1 MAKNNNRNQ
10 FGLIILG
17 NSGVGK
23 SFLANILLDREA
35 FKHEFSARSVTHRTE
50 YEEIT
55 FDNHRYAIFNIPGL
69 IEADQVIK
77 KLMRCHRY
85 YVCIFSDPC

>member
-1 MAKNNNRNQ
+1 MAAGNNNQ

-23 SFLANILLDREA
+23 SFLANILLDKDI

-50 YEEIT
+50 FQEIT
-55 FDNHRYAIFNIPGL
+55 IGDHRYAIFNVPGL
-69 IEADQVIK
+69 IEADQVGNLVFKIE
-77 KLMRCHRY
+77 
-85 YVCIFSDPC
+85 

>member
-1 MAKNNNRNQ
+1 MAAGNNNQ

-23 SFLANILLDREA
+23 SFLANILLDKDI

-50 YEEIT
+50 FQEIT
-55 FDNHRYAIFNIPGL
+55 IGDHRYAIFNVPGL
-69 IEADQVIK
+69 IEADQVENLVFK
-77 KLMRCHRY
+77 
-85 YVCIFSDPC
+85 VE

>member
-1 MAKNNNRNQ
+1 MASNNYNDQ

-50 YEEIT
+50 FEEIT
-55 FDNHRYAIFNIPGL
+55 FDKHRYAIFNIPGL
-69 IEADQVIK
+69 IEADQVRQNNETCFI
-77 KLMRCHRY
+77 
-85 YVCIFSDPC
+85 S

>member
-1 MAKNNNRNQ
+1 MGASDSNQ

-23 SFLANILLDREA
+23 SFLANILLDKDV

-50 YEEIT
+50 FQEIRIE
-55 FDNHRYAIFNIPGL
+55 DHRYAIFNIPGL
-69 IEADQVIK
+69 IEADQVGN
-77 KLMRCHRY
+77 L
-85 YVCIFSDPC
+85 

>member
-1 MAKNNNRNQ
+1 MVTVNKDK

-23 SFLANILLDREA
+23 SFLANILLGHEA
-35 FKHEFSARSVTHRTE
+35 FKHEFSPRSVTHRTE
-50 YEEIT
+50 FEEIT
-55 FDNHRYAIFNIPGL
+55 IDDYDYAIFNIPGL

-77 KLMRCHRY
+77 NHEM
-85 YVCIFSDPC
+85 S

>member
-1 MAKNNNRNQ
+1 MARYNNEQ

-23 SFLANILLDREA
+23 SFLANILLGREA

-50 YEEIT
+50 FQEIT
-55 FDNHRYAIFNIPGL
+55 FDDRDYAIFNIPGL

-77 KLMRCHRY
+77 NDE
-85 YVCIFSDPC
+85 IS

>member
-1 MAKNNNRNQ
+1 MANSNKNQ

-23 SFLANILLDREA
+23 SFLANILLEKEV

-50 YEEIT
+50 FQEIEIG
-55 FDNHRYAIFNIPGL
+55 NHRYAIFNIPGL
-69 IEADQVIK
+69 IEADQVENP
-77 KLMRCHRY
+77 
-85 YVCIFSDPC
+85 IFQMHLLYLFFIA